1 MPLRFQYFAAS
12 RWLMGVLLGFSLG
25 VTIVTHANAADGKW
39 EKFEGCKLLSA
50 PDDDADS
57 FYVEHKGKEY
67 HFRLYFA
74 DAPEN
79 NKRFPDRVKEQAA
92 YWGISVE
99 NALKIAAE
107 ASKFSAEK
115 LKDGFTIHT
124 QREDAKGQSRLE
136 RFYAVVKFG
145 DKDLAEELVREGFA
159 RIHGMRTSLPDGTS
173 AADAS
178 LKLMKLEREAMEQRR
193 GAWALTPKDVEWHK
207 VLTHRIS
214 NEGKRH
220 NEKCRYFRTSNNRP
234 CKSDEG
240 TACKVCGG

>member
-1 MPLRFQYFAAS
+1 MALRFQFVATS
-12 RWLMGVLLGFSLG
+12 RWLIAVLVGFCLGGV
-25 VTIVTHANAADGKW
+25 IVAFANAADGKW
-39 EKFEGCKLLSA
+39 EKFQGCKLLSA

-57 FYVEHKGKEY
+57 FYVEYKGKEY

-79 NKRFPDRVKEQAA
+79 NKRFSDRVREQAA

-99 NALKIAAE
+99 DTLKIAAE
-107 ASKFSAEK
+107 ASQFTAEK

-124 QREDAKGQSRLE
+124 KREDAKGQSRLQ
-136 RFYAVVKFG
+136 RFYAIVTFG

-159 RIHGMRTSLPDGTS
+159 RIHGVRTQLPDGTS

-178 LKLMKLEREAMEQRR
+178 LKLMQLEREAMQQRR
-193 GAWALTPKDVEWHK
+193 GAWALTPKDVPWHK

-220 NEKCRYFRTSNNRP
+220 NEKCRYYRTSNNRP

-240 TACKVCGG
+240 TACRVCGG